1 MNNRRRGA
9 VLIFVLWATA
19 ALATVGVAQATRLS
33 LQARFSSQSWEREQA
48 WYLAWTGVQS
58 VSQLLAQDDP
68 AYDAWKERWAQSPAE
83 LIPFGTGSF
92 LTTHVRDEQAAL
104 PLNALGADLLLRLP
118 GFTEAACQAL
128 LARRS
133 EDKTIAHPA
142 QLLTLPGFDAAA
154 LPDLLPL
161 VTVHGV
167 GPVNLN
173 TAGREVLEKLGFSG
187 SLAEAVERF
196 RNGTDGVIG
205 TEDDGVFEKT
215 GLEEISQKL
224 RTVVGYTL
232 TPEDSTLLNGLL
244 QGGRPMLGV
253 ASGLFRVE
261 VEGQTAR
268 GGGRV
273 RAEAVVDRSGTV
285 REWHES

>member
-33 LQARFSSQSWEREQA
+33 LQVRFTSQSWEREQA

-83 LIPFGTGSF
+83 PIPFGVGSF
-92 LTTHVRDEQAAL
+92 LTHVRDEQATL
-104 PLNALGADLLLRLP
+104 PLNVLGADLLLRLP
-118 GFTEAACQAL
+118 GFTEAACQTL
-128 LARRS
+128 LTRRS
-133 EDKTIAHPA
+133 EGKTITHPA

-154 LPDLLPL
+154 LPDLLPW

-173 TAGREVLEKLGFSG
+173 TASREVLEKLGFSG
-187 SLAEAVERF
+187 LLLEAVERF
-196 RNGTDGVIG
+196 RNGADGMVG
-205 TEDDGVFEKT
+205 TEDDSVFEKT

-224 RTVVGYTL
+224 RTAVGYTL
-232 TPEDSTLLNGLL
+232 TPEDSTFLNGFL
-244 QGGRPMLGV
+244 QGEKPLLGV

-261 VEGQTAR
+261 TEGQTAR

-273 RAEAVVDRSGTV
+273 RAEAVVDRNGTV
-285 REWHES
+285 RGWHES